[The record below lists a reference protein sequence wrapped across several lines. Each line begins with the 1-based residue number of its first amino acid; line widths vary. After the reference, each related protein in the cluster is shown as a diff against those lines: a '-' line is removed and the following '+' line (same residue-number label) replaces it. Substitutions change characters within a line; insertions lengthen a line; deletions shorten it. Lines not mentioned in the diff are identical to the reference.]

1 MKSIILN
8 TFNKSQFLTDF
19 QNITISSVNRTINE
33 YQLTDLLPY
42 STYSVTIAGKSSK
55 GIGPQSDPHRFTTFE
70 AQPTP
75 PRNLRQIRVTNST
88 ATLKWDAPES
98 INGVLNRYEIKFNE
112 FTQVMEKS
120 SNISI
125 TYELTGLVSNAFY
138 SIEVVACS
146 NVNCSMK
153 SNQIHLRTDIGT
165 PGNVTLFNLKTE
177 AIEWSKPLN
186 PGGYLE
192 YFEVRINK
200 NNELPVVV
208 QLNGTKCTPVSL
220 KCEYDQ
226 MWYDVRAVNV
236 RYTQFRTV
244 TSVPKIVDSKK
255 ICQEEDSSIL
265 IYLNNTD
272 PHAIHLWGNWTLVRN
287 ASCMVREIWKIVLF
301 TVLGLL
307 SVLMTAYMTFML
319 LTKFKKMKDIG
330 VELPEGLRDIIQET
344 KGGNLKLDCSFVPM
358 DNNRSDGLFITRDQK
373 HIMEQERSLLKKKQR
388 SDASGGSP
396 HSTSTNSQCEDN
408 DGIDDSESEVYQ
420 PCVR

>member
-1 MKSIILN
+1 MTVN
-8 TFNKSQFLTDF
+8 FFTDF
-19 QNITISSVNRTINE
+19 QNITISSLNRTINE
-33 YQLTDLLPY
+33 YLLTDLLPY

-75 PRNLRQIRVTNST
+75 PRNLRKIRATNTS
-88 ATLKWDAPES
+88 ATLEWDAPES
-98 INGVLNRYEIKFNE
+98 INGVLNRYEIKFNKL
-112 FTQVMEKS
+112 TQVMEKT

-125 TYELTGLVSNAFY
+125 TYELTGLVSNSFY

-146 NVNCSMK
+146 NVNCSMN
-153 SNQIHLRTDIGT
+153 SNQIHIRTDIGS
-165 PGNVTLFNLKTE
+165 PSNVTLFNYRPAD
-177 AIEWSKPLN
+177 AIEWSKPLS

-192 YFEVRINK
+192 YFEVRIHK
-200 NNELPVVV
+200 NNEETLTI
-208 QLNGTKCTPVSL
+208 QLNGTKCTPVL

-236 RYTQFRTV
+236 RYTQFRTNA
-244 TSVPKIVDSKK
+244 SVIKIEESNSKQ

-265 IYLNNTD
+265 QFIKGTD
-272 PHAIHLWGNWTLVRN
+272 PKAIHMAGNWTVVRN
-287 ASCMVREIWKIVLF
+287 DSCGVRSIWKIVLF

-307 SVLMTAYMTFML
+307 SVLMTAYMTFLL

-396 HSTSTNSQCEDN
+396 NSTTTNSQCGDN
-408 DGIDDSESEVYQ
+408 DGIDDSESEVYL
-420 PCVR
+420 V